1 MIHSHTFTSALEKA
15 RLIELRTRRAVQE
28 HLWGGLRSI
37 FRGAGMDFDEVREYV
52 PGDDVRAI
60 DWSVTARAG
69 RPFVKL
75 FRQERELAIILAIDV
90 SASGE
95 FGSSDQSKRELAA
108 ELACVLALAALRSRD
123 KVGLLLFSDHV
134 ERFIPAQSGRGHV
147 LRLVQDVLSARPEGR
162 GTDIA
167 AALDYLNRVTRRR
180 SAVILVSD
188 YHVYRPEALAELE
201 RSLHETS
208 RRHDLLSLWLT
219 DPHESELPNVG
230 RVTLQDAESGE
241 LLVLDTT
248 RRRVREGYKNTV
260 LRHRSAVRQLL
271 QAAQVRSLSLSTSK
285 DYMPALIGLLS
296 GRSEDRSRV

>member
-1 MIHSHTFTSALEKA
+1 MMNSRAFTSALEKA

-28 HLWGGLRSI
+28 QLWGGLRSI

-90 SASGE
+90 SASGD
-95 FGSSDQSKRELAA
+95 FGSSDQTKRELAA

-134 ERFIPAQSGRGHV
+134 ERFIPARSGRGHV
-147 LRLVQDVLSARPEGR
+147 LRLVQEVLSATPEGR
-162 GTDIA
+162 GTDVA
-167 AALDYLNRVTRRR
+167 EALDYLNRVTHRR
-180 SAVILVSD
+180 SAVVLVSD
-188 YHVYRPEALAELE
+188 YHVYRPEAISELE
-201 RSLHETS
+201 RALHETG

-219 DPHESELPNVG
+219 DPNETELPNVG
-230 RVTLQDAESGE
+230 RVTLEDAESGE

-248 RRRVREGYKNTV
+248 RRKVREAYKNSV
-260 LRHRSAVRQLL
+260 LRHRTAVRQLL
-271 QAAQVRSLSLSTSK
+271 HAAQVQNLSLSTTQ
-285 DYMPALIGLLS
+285 DYMPALIGFLS
-296 GRSEDRSRV
+296 GRSDQRSQS

>member
-1 MIHSHTFTSALEKA
+1 MNSQVLTTALEKA

-28 HLWGGLRSI
+28 QLWGGLRSI

-69 RPFVKL
+69 RPFVKQ
-75 FRQERELAIILAIDV
+75 FRQERELAIILAIDI

-95 FGSSDQSKRELAA
+95 FGSSDRSKRELAA
-108 ELACVLALAALRSRD
+108 ELACVLALAAVRSRD

-134 ERFIPAQSGRGHV
+134 ERFVPARSGRGHV
-147 LRLVQDVLSARPEGR
+147 LRLVQEVLSAKPQGR
-162 GTDIA
+162 GTDVA
-167 AALDYLNRVTRRR
+167 GALEYLNRVTHRRA
-180 SAVILVSD
+180 AVVLVSD
-188 YHVYRPEALAELE
+188 YHVYRPAALEQLE
-201 RSLHETS
+201 RALHETG

-219 DPHESELPNVG
+219 DPHEAELPDVG
-230 RVTLQDAESGE
+230 RVTLEDAETGE

-248 RRRVREGYKNTV
+248 RRKVREAYKNAV

-271 QAAQVRSLSLSTSK
+271 HAAQVRSLSLSTTE
-285 DYMPALIGLLS
+285 DYMPALIAMLS
-296 GRSEDRSRV
+296 GRSAPGSQP